1 MHTISRNPKDLEGL
15 PIKNSG
21 VYKFFNTNL
30 APLIPALIG
39 GIFLFLVPPA
49 AIAIIIAYFAAPVV
63 KFVHRLFGLPRTLST
78 LLAMLFIIGIVAG
91 VFIMAT
97 QGLMDTLPVV
107 EKHIEPYI
115 GNQDWSG
122 VAITFLKENILTAG
136 HTLVEHT
143 VTFTGLLFQQVLT
156 LFIFLVA
163 FFFALRESEKDRFWF
178 LVYFPASMRR
188 QAHRLFKKAGELI
201 GHFIS
206 IEARLF
212 CLTFL
217 LLCTGFFLLSFSSPI
232 GTAFVISLADSLP
245 LLGTGLFLLPMIVF
259 YFYTGNYL
267 FGSAILL
274 LYILTLVSRQIA
286 ESYLWAST
294 FRVKPVHAFLITASS
309 FYLFGLPG
317 ILLTPFLLFTAMK
330 IRNHPKFIE

>member
-1 MHTISRNPKDLEGL
+1 MTAASFFKQYMAPFL
-15 PIKNSG
+15 PG
-21 VYKFFNTNL
+21 
-30 APLIPALIG
+30 LIG
-39 GIFLFLVPPA
+39 GIFIFLVPPA
-49 AIAIIIAYFAAPVV
+49 GIAIILAYFAAPVV
-63 KFVHRLFGLPRTLST
+63 NFTYRILRLPRTIST
-78 LLAMLFIIGIVAG
+78 LVAMLVIISAAAGISM
-91 VFIMAT
+91 MAVH
-97 QGLMDTLPVV
+97 GLMDTLPIA
-107 EKHIEPYI
+107 ERHLEPYT

-122 VAITFLKENILTAG
+122 VAITFLKENVLTAG

-143 VTFTGLLFQQVLT
+143 LTFTGVLFQQVFT

-163 FFFALRESEKDRFWF
+163 FFFALRETGKDRFWF
-178 LVYFPASMRR
+178 LVYFPSSMRR
-188 QAHRLFKKAGELI
+188 QAHRLFKKSGELI

-206 IEARLF
+206 IEARLV

-217 LLCTGFFLLSFSSPI
+217 LLCIGFFLLGFSSPI
-232 GTAFVISLADSLP
+232 GTAFLISLADSLP
-245 LLGTGLFLLPMIVF
+245 FLGIGLFLFPMILF
-259 YFYTGNYL
+259 YFYTGNYI
-267 FGSAILL
+267 FGSALLL
-274 LYILTLVSRQIA
+274 LYILTLVTRQIA